1 MAANLRSEKGVSEF
15 LPQQRISQIYEFKS
29 GIRIGVI
36 GLTTIFTPDTTNA
49 FKQKLFPEYKF
60 LNYTDIVITESKKL
74 KKNGANA
81 VLIVAHVG
89 NDCTVGNKYGKWTVD
104 TKQEECGVQDE
115 ISKLIDSLPDGTV
128 DGVLQGHRHKFAHH
142 FYKGK

>member
-1 MAANLRSEKGVSEF
+1 
-15 LPQQRISQIYEFKS
+15 
-29 GIRIGVI
+29 
-36 GLTTIFTPDTTNA
+36 
-49 FKQKLFPEYKF
+49 
-60 LNYTDIVITESKKL
+60 
-74 KKNGANA
+74 
-81 VLIVAHVG
+81 VAHVG

-115 ISKLIDSLPDGTV
+115 ISKLIDSLPDGSV